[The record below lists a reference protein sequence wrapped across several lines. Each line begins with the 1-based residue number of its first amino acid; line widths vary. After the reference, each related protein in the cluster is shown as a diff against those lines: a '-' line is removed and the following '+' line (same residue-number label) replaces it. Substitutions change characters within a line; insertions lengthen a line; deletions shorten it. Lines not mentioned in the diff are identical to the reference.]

1 MRKERSLCLSVLV
14 LLCLALL
21 LPSPHSSAQGTV
33 AGATPEGF
41 TYEITGQEAAI
52 TGYKGT
58 DREMVIPD
66 RVQGAVVTGIGDRA
80 FFMTGLTSVTI
91 PDSVVT
97 IGNQA
102 FSMTGLTSVTI
113 PDSVVSIGF
122 QAFFRCTSLS
132 DITIPRS
139 VDSIGAYAFFHTP
152 VTIHASPNS
161 TAHRYATDNRI
172 PFAPLE
178 E

>member
-1 MRKERSLCLSVLV
+1 M
-14 LLCLALL
+14 
-21 LPSPHSSAQGTV
+21 Q
-33 AGATPEGF
+33 GAT
-41 TYEITGQEAAI
+41 
-52 TGYKGT
+52 
-58 DREMVIPD
+58 
-66 RVQGAVVTGIGDRA
+66 VTGIGDR
-80 FFMTGLTSVTI
+80 
-91 PDSVVT
+91 
-97 IGNQA
+97 A

>member
-1 MRKERSLCLSVLV
+1 MRKERSLCLSALV

-41 TYEITGQEAAI
+41 IYEITGQEAAI

-66 RVQGAVVTGIGDRA
+66 RVQGAVVMALGIGR
-80 FFMTGLTSVTI
+80 FMTGLTSVTI

-102 FSMTGLTSVTI
+102 FSI
-113 PDSVVSIGF
+113 P
-122 QAFFRCTSLS
+122 T
-132 DITIPRS
+132 
-139 VDSIGAYAFFHTP
+139 
-152 VTIHASPNS
+152 
-161 TAHRYATDNRI
+161 
-172 PFAPLE
+172 
-178 E
+178 

>member
-1 MRKERSLCLSVLV
+1 
-14 LLCLALL
+14 
-21 LPSPHSSAQGTV
+21 
-33 AGATPEGF
+33 
-41 TYEITGQEAAI
+41 
-52 TGYKGT
+52 
-58 DREMVIPD
+58 
-66 RVQGAVVTGIGDRA
+66 VQGAAVTGIGDR
-80 FFMTGLTSVTI
+80 
-91 PDSVVT
+91 
-97 IGNQA
+97 A

-161 TAHRYATDNRI
+161 TAHRRTMDSNI
-172 PFAPLE
+172 PFVLLGNYQASSRATPE
-178 E
+178 

>member
-1 MRKERSLCLSVLV
+1 MRKERSLCLSVMV

-41 TYEITGQEAAI
+41 IYETTGQEAAI

-58 DREMVIPD
+58 DREIVIPD
-66 RVQGAVVTGIGDRA
+66 RVQGATVTGIGDRA
-80 FFMTGLTSVTI
+80 FF
-91 PDSVVT
+91 
-97 IGNQA
+97 
-102 FSMTGLTSVTI
+102 MTGLTSVTI